1 MNKPRLEIEYCRQC
15 RFILR
20 ATWMAQEILMTL
32 GDEIG
37 ELALIPGK
45 GGVFVIKLD
54 GEIIFSRDKE
64 RRFPESKEIK
74 QLIRDQIAPEKSLG
88 HSDY

>member
-54 GEIIFSRDKE
+54 GEILFSRDKE

-74 QLIRDQIAPEKSLG
+74 QLIRDQIAPEKPLG

>member
-1 MNKPRLEIEYCRQC
+1 
-15 RFILR
+15 
-20 ATWMAQEILMTL
+20 MAQEILMTL

-37 ELALIPGK
+37 ELALIPGM

-74 QLIRDQIAPEKSLG
+74 QLIRVQIAPEKSLG

>member
-37 ELALIPGK
+37 ELALIPGM

-74 QLIRDQIAPEKSLG
+74 QLIRVQIAPEKSLG

>member
-1 MNKPRLEIEYCRQC
+1 MTKTRVEIEYCQQC

-32 GDEIG
+32 GEEIS

-45 GGVFVIKLD
+45 GGVFVIRLNGKTL
-54 GEIIFSRDKE
+54 FSRHE
-64 RRFPESKEIK
+64 EQRFPESKEIK
-74 QLIRDQIAPEKSLG
+74 QLLRDQIAPEKFLG
-88 HSDY
+88 HSDK

>member
-1 MNKPRLEIEYCRQC
+1 
-15 RFILR
+15 
-20 ATWMAQEILMTL
+20 MAQEILMTL

-54 GEIIFSRDKE
+54 GEILFSRDKE

-74 QLIRDQIAPEKSLG
+74 QLIRDQIAPEKPLG